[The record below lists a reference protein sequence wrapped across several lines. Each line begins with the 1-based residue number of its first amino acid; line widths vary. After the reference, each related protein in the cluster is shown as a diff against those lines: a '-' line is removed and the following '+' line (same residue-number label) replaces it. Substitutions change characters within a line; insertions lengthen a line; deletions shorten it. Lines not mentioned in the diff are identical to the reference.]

1 MRLLIF
7 EWAGGT
13 FTYPDIIEYFNN
25 KGIGYNTVSYN
36 FRNINEDEFF
46 EYRFG
51 KELNKGFDAVFS
63 VNFFPLVAKCCN
75 KAGIKYVSWSYDNPL
90 DIPQIEKTLGLPVNH
105 VFMFDRIQVKKY
117 RDLGF
122 DNVNHM
128 PLAVNCRR
136 LDAAKLSGK
145 DIDDYGADVSFVGRM
160 YESMYSKFAQYMDEY
175 CKGYID
181 AVIAAQSKVYGYY
194 MVDDMLNEGIMKH
207 INEHFKELDPNTDF
221 FLSKEAL
228 SFAMGSEITR
238 RERIIILNI
247 LSKRYKLNLY
257 SWDYNELL
265 GNVNYRGTC
274 DYITQMPKIF
284 KASKVNLNI
293 NLRISQSGIP
303 QRVLDILGCGA
314 FLISNYQPEIDENF
328 VNGEEVV
335 MYDSVEDAC
344 EKAIYYIENVNERE
358 RIAKNGYAKV
368 RELFSY
374 EKQLGEIL
382 RISGI
387 E

>member
-207 INEHFKELDPNTDF
+207 INEHFKELDPDTDF

-284 KASKVNLNI
+284 KASRVDLNI

>member
-75 KAGIKYVSWSYDNPL
+75 KVGIKYVSWSYDNPL

-207 INEHFKELDPNTDF
+207 INEHFKELDPDTDF

-314 FLISNYQPEIDENF
+314 FLISNYQPEIDKNF

>member
-136 LDAAKLSGK
+136 LDAVKLSGK

-207 INEHFKELDPNTDF
+207 INEYFKELDPDTDF

>member
-51 KELNKGFDAVFS
+51 KELDKGFDAVFS

-207 INEHFKELDPNTDF
+207 INEHFKELDPDTDF

>member
-136 LDAAKLSGK
+136 LDAVKLSGK

-207 INEHFKELDPNTDF
+207 INEYFKELDPDTDF

-247 LSKRYKLNLY
+247 LSKRYKINLY

>member
-207 INEHFKELDPNTDF
+207 INEHFKELDPDTDF